1 MKIADKI
8 TISSRNKG
16 QSLAESGS
24 VLCSRGR
31 PSVKLSPGDTL
42 DQKYQIVRIL
52 GTGGMGSV
60 YEAMNV
66 RLGRRVAIKV
76 MHKVRDQGDVA
87 RFEREARAAQIGSP
101 YIVQVYDLGY
111 TSDGAPYMVMEYL
124 AGESLGERVHRQ
136 GKLKPSEMVPIA
148 RQILEALAAAHRA
161 GIVHRDLK
169 PDNVFLSRPEGENRE
184 IVKLVD
190 FGISKLLSNSSQR
203 DALSLTKTGVAVGTP
218 HYMSP
223 EQVQGKKELDGRSDL
238 YSLGVMLYRC
248 LSGHLPFNADEI
260 APLLMQ
266 VLMEVPTPLR
276 ELAPELDRELISMVT
291 RSMARRPEDRFQT
304 ATEFLSVVV
313 AWEESHSA
321 NLDAPLVPAGMTAA
335 TKTGAYGTA
344 ASWSSVTNQPVSS
357 GSRFRTIAL
366 TGSLLIAGVVGALV
380 AFKLWTT
387 PTGTVETP
395 TVESSAA
402 TANNAM
408 VANTK
413 SSTGDLPSV
422 AVVPVNVPP
431 GNVPS
436 TGQSALPSAF
446 RLGRSGVTSSPA
458 QPPTPE
464 GKTLPIVDVPN
475 PLPSVVSSPIIAAA
489 PFVVPPT
496 PAVTQAPLAV
506 IPPAIAT
513 VPAAGLPAAASP
525 AISAKPANG
534 ANRHV
539 IGDL

>member
-1 MKIADKI
+1 
-8 TISSRNKG
+8 
-16 QSLAESGS
+16 
-24 VLCSRGR
+24 
-31 PSVKLSPGDTL
+31 VKLSPGDTL

-60 YEAMNV
+60 YEALNV

-101 YIVQVYDLGY
+101 YIVQVNDLGY

-136 GKLKPSEMVPIA
+136 GRLKPSEMIPIA
-148 RQILEALAAAHRA
+148 RQVLEALAAAHRA

-248 LSGHLPFNADEI
+248 LSGQLPFNADEI

-291 RSMARRPEDRFQT
+291 RAMARRPEDRFQT
-304 ATEFLSVVV
+304 ATEFLSVLT
-313 AWEESHSA
+313 AWEESHRA
-321 NLDAPLVPAGMTAA
+321 DLDAPLVPVGMTAA
-335 TKTGAYGTA
+335 TKTGPHGTA
-344 ASWSSVTNQPVSS
+344 ASWSSVTDQPSTS

-387 PTGTVETP
+387 PKGTAETS

-402 TANNAM
+402 SENHAVGANSNP
-408 VANTK
+408 
-413 SSTGDLPSV
+413 STGALSSV
-422 AVVPVNVPP
+422 VVVPVSASP
-431 GNVPS
+431 GYAPS
-436 TGQSALPSAF
+436 TGQGSPPSAN
-446 RLGRSGVTSSPA
+446 RLGRSGAITPPVQPPASEATAPPVVNAPNPTSSVA
-458 QPPTPE
+458 
-464 GKTLPIVDVPN
+464 
-475 PLPSVVSSPIIAAA
+475 SSPVVVAA
-489 PFVVPPT
+489 PIVVPPI
-496 PAVTQAPLAV
+496 PVVTQAP
-506 IPPAIAT
+506 PAAT
-513 VPAAGLPAAASP
+513 VPAAGSPTAANPNTPGKA
-525 AISAKPANG
+525 ANG